1 MLSRTSIQ
9 QMTQEVFRSTKV
21 QDCVREYHESLGR
34 HIDATSEYENDG
46 DDTDFIIDDVP
57 LPVCCEYTEGKYFV

>member
-1 MLSRTSIQ
+1 
-9 QMTQEVFRSTKV
+9 MTQEVFRSTKV

-46 DDTDFIIDDVP
+46 DDTDFIIP